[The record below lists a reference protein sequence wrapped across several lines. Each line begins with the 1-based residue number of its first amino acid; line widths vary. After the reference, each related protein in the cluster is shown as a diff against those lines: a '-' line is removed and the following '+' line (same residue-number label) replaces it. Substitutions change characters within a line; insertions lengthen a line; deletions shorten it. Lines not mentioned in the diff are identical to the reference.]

1 MAIKAFCEKL
11 MAITDGPSLMDHHRH
26 VCREFNS
33 VTFIFNFVVEPTLV
47 EQNDVMSSTRVQLE
61 VLNEIKR
68 MQNSLIKQQTIN
80 VAAALPQEQGR
91 VSLGLSI

>member
-1 MAIKAFCEKL
+1 MRNQTVRNLLSCRIYL
-11 MAITDGPSLMDHHRH
+11 H
-26 VCREFNS
+26 VYLCLHDREFNS

-47 EQNDVMSSTRVQLE
+47 EQNDVMSSTGVQLE

-80 VAAALPQEQGR
+80 IAAAPPQEQGR
-91 VSLGLSI
+91 ASLGLST